1 MADPVTV
8 SCPSA
13 CTVTL
18 QVEVTTPIL
27 NLSLEDGAQIASAI
41 LVVWALGWAFR
52 ALIQT
57 LKSDGHSTSESEP

>member
-18 QVEVTTPIL
+18 QVEVTTPL
-27 NLSLEDGAQIASAI
+27 FNLSVEEGGQIASAI
-41 LVVWALGWAFR
+41 LAVWAVAWGIRLLVR
-52 ALIQT
+52 LIQT
-57 LKSDGHSTSESEP
+57 GGPSNESES